1 MVVQRLGS
9 AAVAD
14 AFDRPPTPLL
24 LPLFPTTANAAA
36 CCHYYSAAAAAAAA
50 AVAGVGVTEGGSLPV
65 GGRVPAE
72 SDLLERKVNFLRC
85 SVCACELVD
94 CEML

>member
-1 MVVQRLGS
+1 MVVQLGS
-9 AAVAD
+9 AAMAD

-36 CCHYYSAAAAAAAA
+36 CCHYYSAAAA

-72 SDLLERKVNFLRC
+72 SDLLERKVNFLGC
-85 SVCACELVD
+85 SVCL
-94 CEML
+94 

>member
-1 MVVQRLGS
+1 MLGS

-14 AFDRPPTPLL
+14 AFDRPPTALL

-36 CCHYYSAAAAAAAA
+36 ACCHYYSAAA

-72 SDLLERKVNFLRC
+72 SDLLERKVNFLGC
-85 SVCACELVD
+85 LVCL
-94 CEML
+94 

>member
-1 MVVQRLGS
+1 MLGP

-24 LPLFPTTANAAA
+24 LPLFPTTAAAAA
-36 CCHYYSAAAAAAAA
+36 CCHYYSAAA

-72 SDLLERKVNFLRC
+72 SDLLERKVNFLGC
-85 SVCACELVD
+85 LVCL
-94 CEML
+94 

>member
-1 MVVQRLGS
+1 MLGS
-9 AAVAD
+9 AAVPD
-14 AFDRPPTPLL
+14 AFNCPPTPLL

-50 AVAGVGVTEGGSLPV
+50 VAGVGVTKGGSLPV

-72 SDLLERKVNFLRC
+72 SDLLERKVNFLGC
-85 SVCACELVD
+85 SVCL
-94 CEML
+94 

>member
-36 CCHYYSAAAAAAAA
+36 CCHYYSAAAA
-50 AVAGVGVTEGGSLPV
+50 VAGVGVTEGGSLPV

-72 SDLLERKVNFLRC
+72 SGLLERKVNFLGC
-85 SVCACELVD
+85 LVCL
-94 CEML
+94 